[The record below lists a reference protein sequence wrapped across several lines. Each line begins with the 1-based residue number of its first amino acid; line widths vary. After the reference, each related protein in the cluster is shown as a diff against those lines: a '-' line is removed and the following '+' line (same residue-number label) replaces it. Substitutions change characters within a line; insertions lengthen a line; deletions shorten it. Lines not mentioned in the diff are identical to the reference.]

1 MSALLEGPR
10 FEPPEFAALYGAGT
24 VLVASLGSGAVV
36 ADGRPWKYLSLVNSL
51 ADQLGADDLAVALD
65 QAPLRLA
72 GKDHLGNAGHRQRI
86 DQSGDE
92 REREEND
99 DGRTDFAQHD
109 SFSSGEMQGG
119 DGEVDRLDADE
130 RDDHAAAA
138 IDPEIAPQQRAG
150 ADRAIAHAFQ
160 RQRNERDDDQRVED
174 DRRENGALLASPA
187 A

>member
-1 MSALLEGPR
+1 RRASVK
-10 FEPPEFAALYGAGT
+10 
-24 VLVASLGSGAVV
+24 VLVA
-36 ADGRPWKYLSLVNSL
+36 REQL

-92 REREEND
+92 REGEEND
-99 DGRTDFAQHD
+99 YGGTDFAQHD
-109 SFSSGEMQGG
+109 VFSSGEMQGG
-119 DGEVDRLDADE
+119 DREVDRLDADE

-138 IDPEIAPQQRAG
+138 VDPQVAPQQWAG
-150 ADRAIAHAFQ
+150 PDRAIAHAFE

-174 DRRENGALLASPA
+174 DRRENGALRRRQPHDVERLQ
-187 A
+187 